1 MVGGDADA
9 FKQVFPILEC
19 MGNNIALLGPAGS
32 GQHAKLCNQIV
43 IASTIMGVCEG
54 IRYAQESGLDATAV
68 LKVIGS
74 GAAGGTQL
82 NVQGPR
88 MIKGDFAP
96 GFMAEHFVKDIGL
109 AIDSAEEMGLKLP
122 GLAQAKRL
130 YQLMLDKGMSRDGY
144 HALYQLYRANEV

>member
-1 MVGGDADA
+1 
-9 FKQVFPILEC
+9 
-19 MGNNIALLGPAGS
+19 
-32 GQHAKLCNQIV
+32 
-43 IASTIMGVCEG
+43 
-54 IRYAQESGLDATAV
+54 
-68 LKVIGS
+68 VIGS

-122 GLAQAKRL
+122 GLTQAKRL
-130 YQLMLDKGMSRDGY
+130 YQLMLDQDMGRDGY
-144 HALYQLYRANEV
+144 HALYQLYLANDV